1 MILDVVQRAYDQQV
15 KMSSKLR
22 SAHDSLVVGNNTNSE
37 GMIEMFQKMRHHCDF
52 MEEIDSLEGM
62 NNAKKLREVIKNEAY
77 ILAMTVEQ
85 KKALAE

>member
-1 MILDVVQRAYDQQV
+1 
-15 KMSSKLR
+15 
-22 SAHDSLVVGNNTNSE
+22 
-37 GMIEMFQKMRHHCDF
+37 MRHHCDF